1 MYGKVKII
9 DIFTNKTIKVYA
21 SAQIASRE
29 TGDSAPY
36 ILNQC
41 KRKAGTKVPTKN
53 YYYYRFVE
61 DEPTPHNVIAVY
73 NLDFEP
79 VAEYFNIQTAIDAT
93 GVGRDSIYKQLKN
106 KLPIKERKSP
116 TSGLFF
122 VHKEV
127 K

>member
-1 MYGKVKII
+1 MYGKVKTI

-53 YYYYRFVE
+53 YYYRFVE
-61 DEPTPHNVIAVY
+61 DEPTPHTIIAVLD
-73 NLDFEP
+73 LDFEP
-79 VAEYFNIQTAIDAT
+79 VAEYFNLQTAIDAT
-93 GVGRDSIYKQLKN
+93 SVGRCSIYKQLKN
-106 KLPIKERKSP
+106 KLPIKERKAP
-116 TSGLFF
+116 TSGLYFMY
-122 VHKEV
+122 KEV

>member
-1 MYGKVKII
+1 MYGKVKTI
-9 DIFTNKTIKVYA
+9 DIYTNKTIKVYA
-21 SAQIASRE
+21 SAQIASRK
-29 TGDSAPY
+29 TGDSASY

-41 KRKAGTKVPTKN
+41 KRKAGTKVPTRN
-53 YYYYRFVE
+53 YYYRFAE
-61 DEPTPHNVIAVY
+61 DEPTTHTIIAVY
-73 NLDFEP
+73 DLDFEP

-93 GVGRDSIYKQLKN
+93 GVMRDSIYKQLKN

>member
-1 MYGKVKII
+1 MYGKVKTI
-9 DIFTNKTIKVYA
+9 DIYTNKTIKVYTT
-21 SAQIASRE
+21 AQIASRE
-29 TGDSAPY
+29 TGDSASY

-53 YYYYRFVE
+53 YYYRFVN
-61 DEPTPHNVIAVY
+61 DEPTTHTIIAVY
-73 NLDFEP
+73 NLDFEL